1 MLNPNIHAAL
11 AHERIQ
17 ALLAQAEADRR
28 SRRVRLH
35 RHPAWLRPGRSRPRY
50 EIVLGPAE

>member
-11 AHERIQ
+11 ADERIQ

-28 SRRVRLH
+28 SRRARLH